1 MSIEVRGVN
10 QLIAKLEE
18 KLGKRNFTM
27 KTDKTLEQIGNL
39 LLKEIVS
46 RIRSAGDR
54 GYAKGY
60 TVDEI
65 KLSDVIVEN
74 GRRTVKIYWDGPHNR
89 KNIIHLNEW
98 GTPHVPNPPRKG
110 VIAISL
116 KTIEKPYKDAVR
128 ALLGGGL

>member
-1 MSIEVRGVN
+1 MSVSVTGTE

-65 KLSDVIVEN
+65 KLSNVIDEN
-74 GRRTVKIYWDGPHNR
+74 DRRTVKIYQQGPHNMEI
-89 KNIIHLNEW
+89 IIHLNEW

-116 KTIEKPYKDAVR
+116 KTIEKPYKDEVR
-128 ALLGGGL
+128 AL